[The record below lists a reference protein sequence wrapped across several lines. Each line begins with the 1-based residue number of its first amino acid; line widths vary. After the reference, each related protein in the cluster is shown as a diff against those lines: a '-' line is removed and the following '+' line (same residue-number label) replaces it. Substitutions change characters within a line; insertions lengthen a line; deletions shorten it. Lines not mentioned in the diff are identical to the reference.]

1 MQDELRNYFTTG
13 EFASLCGV
21 TKHTLFHYD
30 ELGIFS
36 PAVRGENG
44 YRYYSIAQIETFA
57 LLSALRE
64 MDMPLPEI
72 RSYLER
78 RGPRALVELLEA
90 QERKLSARLEQ
101 LRRTRSL
108 VRGKARLVRRALEVD
123 PAVVELEEQGE
134 ALLVCTPA
142 RPFSDSRNS
151 ALAVGEHV
159 RYCQKHRVRSP
170 YAIGALLPRPAAE
183 AGDFFDGYTH
193 LYTQVDRLPR
203 GADTLVKP
211 GGTYLCACHTGGYGT
226 VGECYRRM
234 LAHARDRGLAL
245 GPAFYEDVLLD
256 ELCCKGYDQYLLKLS
271 VPVLDEI

>member
-1 MQDELRNYFTTG
+1 MPDDARSYFTTG

-36 PAVRGENG
+36 PALKGANG
-44 YRYYSIAQIETFA
+44 YRYYSAAQIEAFA

-78 RGPRALVELLEA
+78 RSPQALVELLEE

-101 LRRTRSL
+101 LRSTRAL

-123 PAVVELEEQGE
+123 PEAVELEQRGE

-142 RPFSDSRNS
+142 RPFSDSRSS

-159 RYCQKHRVRSP
+159 RFCQKHRVRSP

-193 LYTQVDRLPR
+193 LYTQVDRRPR
-203 GADTLVKP
+203 GADTLVRP
-211 GGTYLCACHTGGYGT
+211 AGAYLCACHTGGYGT

-234 LAHARDRGLAL
+234 LAHAREHGLGL

-256 ELCCKGYDQYLLKLS
+256 ELA
-271 VPVLDEI
+271 VPEYEDLVLRISIQVLTFS